1 MDEKK
6 VVSRNVA
13 FALGLLCIILVA
25 STIGVA
31 VYSGTLNLGPSQSH
45 SDSEFEALR
54 AQLTAANQNISSLAT
69 QIAQLQSELL
79 ANSTHSAD
87 LQSRV
92 DSLTS
97 QLKAVNDS
105 QSKLTDYYNSQVYI
119 YSTDSHD
126 NAVSLT
132 AANNLIASLQDQIN
146 TYNEISNLTVSTV
159 WVNNQT
165 VTQTAGTATSWSES
179 ASFAGYA
186 VIQVFSSTTPN
197 TYANVTYS
205 SHGVNYNNQ
214 INVGTHGTAS
224 FPILP
229 STNIS
234 VAVGNSLASGTAT
247 ENVTITY
254 FY

>member
-1 MDEKK
+1 MGEKK
-6 VVSRNVA
+6 FVNRNIA
-13 FALGLLCIILVA
+13 FALGLLCIILVGA
-25 STIGVA
+25 TVGVA
-31 VYSGTLNLGPSQSH
+31 VYSGILGSPHSH
-45 SDSEFEALR
+45 SDAEFEALN
-54 AQLTAANQNISSLAT
+54 AQLTAANQNISSLAA
-69 QIAQLQSELL
+69 QISQLQSELTV
-79 ANSTHSAD
+79 NSTHSAE

-92 DSLTS
+92 DSLTN
-97 QLKAVNDS
+97 QLKALNAS

-132 AANNLIASLQDQIN
+132 AANNQIASLQDQIK
-146 TYNEISNLTVSTV
+146 TYNEISNLSVSTA

-165 VTQTAGTATSWSES
+165 VTQTAGTSTVWSEQ
-179 ASFAGYA
+179 ASYAGYV

-214 INVGTHGTAS
+214 ITVGTTGTAC

-234 VAVGNSLASGTAT
+234 VAVGNSLSSGSAT
-247 ENVTITY
+247 ENVTVTY